1 MTRSTRAED
10 HRPKLVGPVED
21 GTNLA
26 RSLRREMMEKAAV
39 AGRPKRTAVRLAI
52 AALIAS
58 ETLRPG
64 DPLPSEKA
72 LAALLG
78 VSLGTVQAAL
88 KQLQDMGAIVRR
100 RGDGTRVASAEPLP
114 TSIWHFRVVDTV
126 NGHPLRFTRQTAE
139 VDVIDEAGPWSF
151 HLGARDSYL
160 RIRRR
165 MRLTTGVH
173 IGAEMF
179 LAADSVPGLAE
190 TDPQELVMV
199 NIRPYLE
206 ERFGLAATRATHVVR
221 QTRPVA
227 SLAMVLGLN
236 ARVDHFEISACTFDG
251 GGGAVYF
258 QRIFVP
264 TGSCALSF

>member
-1 MTRSTRAED
+1 MTHGNHNPALGADRIAATVD
-10 HRPKLVGPVED
+10 VER
-21 GTNLA
+21 LS

-39 AGRPKRTAVRLAI
+39 AGRPKRTAARLAI
-52 AALIAS
+52 AALIAN

-64 DPLPSEKA
+64 DPLPPEKA
-72 LAALLG
+72 LATLLG

-100 RGDGTRVASAEPLP
+100 RGDGTRIASAEPLP
-114 TSIWHFRVVDTV
+114 TSIWHFRVVDPV
-126 NGHPLRFTRQTAE
+126 SGQPLRFTSQTAL
-139 VDVIDEAGPWSF
+139 VDVTRERGPWTG
-151 HLGARDSYL
+151 HLGEHDDYV

-179 LAADSVPGLAE
+179 LARQKVPGLAE
-190 TDPQELVMV
+190 TDSQELVMV

-206 ERFGLAATRATHVVR
+206 ERFGLTATRATHVVL
-221 QTRPVA
+221 QTRPTPT
-227 SLAMVLGLN
+227 LALLLGL
-236 ARVDHFEISACTFDG
+236 AAKIDHFEISARTFDG
-251 GGGAVYF
+251 GGAAVYF

-264 TGSCALSF
+264 TKSCALTF

>member
-1 MTRSTRAED
+1 MD
-10 HRPKLVGPVED
+10 
-21 GTNLA
+21 
-26 RSLRREMMEKAAV
+26 KAAV

-52 AALIAS
+52 AALIAN
-58 ETLRPG
+58 ETLRAG
-64 DPLPSEKA
+64 DPLPPEKA
-72 LAALLG
+72 LAVLLG

-114 TSIWHFRVVDTV
+114 TSIWHFRVVDAA
-126 NGHPLRFTRQTAE
+126 NGQPLRFTRQIAV
-139 VDVIDEAGPWSF
+139 VDVISESGAWAV
-151 HLGARDSYL
+151 HLGLCDEYV

-173 IGAEMF
+173 IGAEMY
-179 LAADSVPGLAE
+179 LARHHVPGLAE

-206 ERFGLAATRATHVVR
+206 ERFGLVATRATHIVR
-221 QTRPVA
+221 QVLPEPA
-227 SLAMVLGLN
+227 LAMVLGLA

-251 GGGAVYF
+251 GGAAVYF
-258 QRIFVP
+258 QRIFLP
-264 TGSCALSF
+264 TKSCALSF